1 MAIQR
6 LTRQRKAVLQVVQNT
21 NTHPDAAWVYQ
32 EVRQLVPRI
41 SLGTVYRTLEAL
53 VSEGYLVPLAQ
64 AGQATRYDANTD
76 HHPHMICQACGQ
88 IIDIELRHPELLD
101 EAQRRFPQLEIRTM
115 TVAFHGL
122 CQQCRTAG

>member
-21 NTHPDAAWVYQ
+21 TSHPDAAWVYQ

-76 HHPHMICQACGQ
+76 NHPHMICQSCGQ
-88 IIDIELRHPELLD
+88 IIDIHLPHPELLE
-101 EAQRRFPQLEIRTM
+101 EARQQFPQLEIRTM
-115 TVAFHGL
+115 TVAYHGL
-122 CQQCRTAG
+122 CQACRPLR